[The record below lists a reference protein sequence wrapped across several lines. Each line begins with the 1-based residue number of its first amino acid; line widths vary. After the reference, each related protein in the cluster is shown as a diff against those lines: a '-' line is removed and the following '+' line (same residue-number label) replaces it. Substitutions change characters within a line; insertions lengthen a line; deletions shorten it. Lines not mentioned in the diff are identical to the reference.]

1 MNIQLQKS
9 QQGFTLIE
17 LMIVVA
23 IIGILAA
30 IAIPA
35 YQDYTVKSKVSE
47 GPSLASP
54 ALTAGGVACS
64 EQVLG
69 PTGGATNATFGLN
82 PAASISGKY
91 VKSVTITSTST
102 SSARVTIAYKT
113 IGTSVDADQTVEYRG
128 TCTPG
133 SGMQWATGTPSNNPT
148 SFFGSVA
155 PKYQPKS

>member
-1 MNIQLQKS
+1 MNMQLQKS

-64 EQVLG
+64 EQTLASG
-69 PTGGATNATFGLN
+69 LTNGDMGLSTATAIT
-82 PAASISGKY
+82 GKY
-91 VKSVTITSTST
+91 VSAVTFSGTSATGATVTIQ
-102 SSARVTIAYKT
+102 YKK
-113 IGTSVDADQTVEYRG
+113 IGSSVDSNATVVYRG
-128 TCTPG
+128 ICTPG
-133 SGMQWATGTPSNNPT
+133 TGMAWYTTTTPT
-148 SFFGSVA
+148 STTFNGTVSA
-155 PKYQPKS
+155 KYQPKS